1 MRLKK
6 KKGLMI
12 EVQTSFW
19 VTHVGYLNTKNELK
33 GDFIKKIKRETYE
46 RISWSEHSSV
56 CVVQSILPII
66 NLLSYLDAKTSQTGK
81 RRLQWLHLD
90 NN

>member
-12 EVQTSFW
+12 EVQTSFR

-46 RISWSEHSSV
+46 RIS
-56 CVVQSILPII
+56 
-66 NLLSYLDAKTSQTGK
+66 
-81 RRLQWLHLD
+81 
-90 NN
+90 